1 MHGCWFGNA
10 FGWGGGSAEIL
21 LLLAVIVLIV
31 CWAVGIFRR
40 KPVNPDYRD
49 SLAILK
55 RRLAS
60 GEITLEEYEAVKKV
74 L

>member
-1 MHGCWFGNA
+1 M
-10 FGWGGGSAEIL
+10 GGSGSVSSTRRKKLSIS
-21 LLLAVIVLIV
+21 
-31 CWAVGIFRR
+31 AVGIFRR